1 MLVTLSK
8 STTDCDIDVQSYAY
22 VSSLVMV
29 TTYFIVSI
37 YCGDC
42 PMSQGKQSGQFLSL
56 SLSQQPFADVNIA
69 AMTILRYS
77 EIFFGL

>member
-1 MLVTLSK
+1 
-8 STTDCDIDVQSYAY
+8 
-22 VSSLVMV
+22 MV

-42 PMSQGKQSGQFLSL
+42 PRSQGKQSGPFLSL

-69 AMTILRYS
+69 AMTILRY
-77 EIFFGL
+77 IFGLFLAFLTLIHSGKVVGQKHKG